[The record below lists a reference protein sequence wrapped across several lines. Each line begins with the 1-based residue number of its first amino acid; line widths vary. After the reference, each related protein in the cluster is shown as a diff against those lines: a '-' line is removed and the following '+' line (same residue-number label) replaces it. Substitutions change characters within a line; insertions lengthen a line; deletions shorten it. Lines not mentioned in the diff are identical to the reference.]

1 MASVSDDD
9 FDREYR
15 KLLEAL
21 DRAVALLRDCSVDF
35 WADWLE
41 SDRRKIAE
49 GDRYAL
55 EHLLMA
61 FGGMGSFNDLV
72 IHPLSGHVV
81 DDVDVDR
88 VNRELTTHRSEIWSA
103 AKAMKRELDR
113 S

>member
-1 MASVSDDD
+1 MASGPQGD

-21 DRAVALLRDCSVDF
+21 DRAVALLRPYSDS

-41 SDRRKIAE
+41 SDRSKIAG
-49 GDRYAL
+49 GDRHAL

-61 FGGMGSFNDLV
+61 FGGMGSLNDLV
-72 IHPLSGHVV
+72 IHPLNGHVI
-81 DDVDVDR
+81 DDADIDR
-88 VNRELTTHRSEIWSA
+88 VNRELMTHRSEIWA
-103 AKAMKRELDR
+103 AARAMKRELDR